1 MSIFFAIALVLF
13 APHVVNGATFSGIIK
28 DENGET
34 LPGANIVSVTK
45 SDTGCITDFDGA
57 FSCEQMPEDGNV
69 SISYVGY
76 ESLNIQ
82 LKKSEENN
90 IVLKESANNLEE
102 VVVSAC
108 DKETSKWDDK
118 AKTCKCNDE
127 NLVWNKEKQ
136 VCESKKEPVK
146 PAKNPDED
154 LCKKESGDWDT
165 ENQTCNC
172 KKDNTKWNTETKK
185 CEKQEQTK
193 QPVKTKED
201 KKTQPNKEKLNE
213 AKQKYEEAK
222 ANEQSTANK
231 TLTAVTTAATGIGG
245 MELAR
250 GLAEQKADKEADAD
264 MTAYIETMRCTYGD
278 GKQVKAGPEEIEL
291 PGGNNAEL
299 MKLRSEYFALASDLK
314 ERKEALGMKPGIE
327 SEVIMDKSQMGLYDD
342 ENIGITDGAYASLY
356 RAKALNSEKDQA
368 RINEDKEAS
377 KKRVIGG
384 AVAVAAGAVIGIAG
398 NAIINKKSKQRTEY
412 EENYLN
418 LALDIDNLKS
428 ISSNS
433 ADQVK
438 LNNTEMTD
446 IANAISG
453 YTSK

>member
-1 MSIFFAIALVLF
+1 MSIFFAITLVLF
-13 APHVVNGATFSGIIK
+13 APHVVNGATFRGIIK
-28 DENGET
+28 DKKGET

-45 SDTGCITDFDGA
+45 SDTGCITDFDGV
-57 FSCEQMPEDGNV
+57 FFCEQMPEDGNV
-69 SISYVGY
+69 SISYIGY

-82 LKKSEENN
+82 LKESEENN

-102 VVVSAC
+102 VVVSVC

-136 VCESKKEPVK
+136 VCESK
-146 PAKNPDED
+146 
-154 LCKKESGDWDT
+154 
-165 ENQTCNC
+165 
-172 KKDNTKWNTETKK
+172 
-185 CEKQEQTK
+185 

-201 KKTQPNKEKLNE
+201 KKTQPDKEKLNE

-250 GLAEQKADKEADAD
+250 GLSEQKADKEAEAD
-264 MTAYIETMRCTYGD
+264 MAAYIETMRCTYGD
-278 GKQVKAGPEEIEL
+278 GKQVKTGPEEIEL

-299 MKLRSEYFALASDLK
+299 MKLRSEYFALAADLK

-327 SEVIMDKSQMGLYDD
+327 SEVILDKSQTGLYDD

-356 RAKALNSEKDQA
+356 RAKALHSEKDQA

-433 ADQVK
+433 ADQLK